1 MNTSKAIASTVAAD
15 TLSRRRDASPASEDV
30 VEPEQAMAALAR
42 VLDSPLFAKSPC
54 MRRLLRFVVQHSVAG
69 DLRRLTEYSI
79 GLEAL
84 GKDPNLYSPGDDPSV
99 RVQMGRLRDRLRR
112 YYEEDGGADTVRFEI
127 PQGSYATTVSSIS
140 RERRQAPF
148 KTFHQVLL
156 LDAIEGVGGEPAIVQ
171 CARGLREELLH
182 GLFGELHG
190 LVAVATLQAHGDGD
204 IREADYRLEGGLRQ
218 AAGTLRATM
227 RLVDARSHCLIWS
240 ARFDHVAD
248 DVLRAQEALAASIS
262 VRLKQEV
269 FAASASTAF
278 AHAHAAQETFKIS

>member
-1 MNTSKAIASTVAAD
+1 MNTSKTIASTVAAD

-54 MRRLLRFVVQHSVAG
+54 MRRLLRFVVQHSVTG

-112 YYEEDGGADTVRFEI
+112 YYEEDGSADTVRFEI
-127 PQGSYATTVSSIS
+127 PQGSYATTVSSVS

-148 KTFHQVLL
+148 KTFYQVLV
-156 LDAIEGVGGEPAIVQ
+156 LDVIEGVGDEPAILPF
-171 CARGLREELLH
+171 ARGLREELLH

-190 LVAVATLQAHGDGD
+190 LAAVAVPARDDADA
-204 IREADYRLEGGLRQ
+204 READYRLEGGVRQ
-218 AAGTLRATM
+218 AAGMLRATM
-227 RLVDARSHCLIWS
+227 RLIDARSHCLIWS
-240 ARFDHVAD
+240 ARFDHAAD

-262 VRLKQEV
+262 LRLKQEV
-269 FAASASTAF
+269 FAASASAAF
-278 AHAHAAQETFKIS
+278 AHAHAVRETFKIS